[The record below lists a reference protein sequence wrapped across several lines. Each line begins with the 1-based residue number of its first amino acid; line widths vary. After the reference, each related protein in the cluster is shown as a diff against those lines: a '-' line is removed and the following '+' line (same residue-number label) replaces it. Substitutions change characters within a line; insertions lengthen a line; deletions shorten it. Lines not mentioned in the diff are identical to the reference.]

1 MVTGRSALV
10 LCLLVLSVSSAT
22 GAAQAPTPPD
32 GYPDRPITIVVH
44 SKPGSGIDI
53 TARQLVAIA
62 GKYSDAVFVIEN
74 RPGGSGSV
82 AMHAV
87 AGRDSDG
94 YHILAA
100 TKSFVSTML
109 LAKSGISVDDFIW
122 FAGMVVD
129 PEVLITN
136 RHADVT
142 TLDDIIRDA
151 REQDGEQK
159 WVGPL
164 VGGVDHLTAV
174 KIWERLGIEGIWIP
188 YEGGA
193 DALAAL
199 MGRIGSVYVGN
210 PVDVRGRPD
219 LMLAA
224 VAAEERLDRFP
235 DVPTFA
241 EKGFD
246 IGSEVLWRGFALKA
260 GTDPSRVE
268 YLEGL
273 FREVSRDPAWID
285 FVVSTSAYPQFLE
298 TEEFTATVARDQQEA
313 GTYLQR
319 AGVLVDDV
327 EALPVGEGMAAA
339 LSALVVCGL
348 LLVVQRLRPGWV
360 RGDTV
365 IAAALTGLMA
375 YMYYLT
381 LAFPVGRLTRTVG
394 PATMPRVLIYAM
406 AACCLWVMLSGSRS
420 PASPSDPKPTEPD
433 DRRASRPLALVALT
447 GAYLLVIPLAGY
459 YLATFLFLVAGMMLL
474 RYRRP
479 LVGGL
484 AAGGFVVLSWLAI
497 SEVLQVP
504 LPIGRVFG

>member
-1 MVTGRSALV
+1 M
-10 LCLLVLSVSSAT
+10 
-22 GAAQAPTPPD
+22 
-32 GYPDRPITIVVH
+32 H

-62 GKYSDAVFVIEN
+62 SKYSDAVFIIEN

-87 AGRDSDG
+87 AGKDSDG

-109 LAKSGISVDDFIW
+109 LAKSGISTDDFIW

-136 RHADVT
+136 RNADVT

-151 REQDGEQK
+151 RQQEGEQK

-174 KIWERLGIEGIWIP
+174 KIWEKLGIQGIWIP

-224 VAAEERLDRFP
+224 VAAEERLDQFP

-241 EKGFD
+241 EKGYD

-268 YLEGL
+268 YLEDL
-273 FREVSRDPAWID
+273 FRQVSRDPAWIE
-285 FVVSTSAYPQFLE
+285 FVESTSAYPQFLE
-298 TEEFTATVARDQQEA
+298 TEEFTATVTRDQQEA
-313 GTYLQR
+313 GTYLQL

-327 EALPVGEGMAAA
+327 AALPLGEGLAA
-339 LSALVVCGL
+339 LLFALVVSG
-348 LLVVQRLRPGWV
+348 LLVVAHRLRPGWV

-365 IAAALTGLMA
+365 IAASLAGLAA

-394 PATMPRVLIYAM
+394 PATMPRVLIYVM
-406 AACCLWVMLSGSRS
+406 VVCCLWVLVARFRKPS
-420 PASPSDPKPTEPD
+420 PPREPVPEGQ
-433 DRRASRPLALVALT
+433 RVSRPLALVALT
-447 GAYLLVIPLAGY
+447 GAYLLVIPFAGY
-459 YLATFLFLVAGMMLL
+459 YLGTFLFLLAGMALL

-479 LVGGL
+479 LLGGL

-504 LPIGRVFG
+504 LPLGRLFG